1 MLFIVYN
8 SKLFFVYICNVKE
21 IELDKIKEW
30 YTQNKESS
38 LRGRWLPFSKIND
51 LLQNLKHPFEVS
63 KIGQSEQKES
73 IYKVRIGHGKIP
85 ILIWSQMHGNESTGT
100 KALFDLFKLFENP
113 LEFTPLV
120 DQILTTCTIT
130 FIPMLNPD
138 GAKAYTRV
146 NANSIDL
153 NRDAVDL
160 KAIES
165 QLLHAILQEVNPA
178 YCFNLH
184 DQRTIFTVGDT
195 KKPATLSFLAPS
207 INVSREITEGRK
219 ETMRVIVAINTL
231 MQQLIPGQVGRYTD
245 EFYPTA
251 TGDNFQ
257 KAGHNTILIEAGH
270 AHNDYE
276 REEVRYYNFIALLE
290 GLLFLPG
297 NKNTSH
303 QAYFDIP
310 NNTKYYLDIIYKDI
324 FIENDSKLVSVGVLF
339 KERLKDGKI
348 HFEPEIEIVGDL
360 KQYNANK
367 IIHKKGLKVLDRK
380 ELKQVIKN

>member
-1 MLFIVYN
+1 M
-8 SKLFFVYICNVKE
+8 KE
-21 IELDKIKEW
+21 IKLDNIKEW
-30 YTQNKESS
+30 YTENKESS
-38 LRGRWLPFSKIND
+38 LQGRWLPFSKING
-51 LLQNLKHPFEVS
+51 LLQNLQSLFEVS
-63 KIGQSEQKES
+63 KIGLSEQNES

-85 ILIWSQMHGNESTGT
+85 VLIWSQMHGNESTGT
-100 KALFDLFKLFENP
+100 KAMFDLFKLFENS
-113 LEFTPLV
+113 LGSTALV
-120 DQILTTCTIT
+120 DQILSICTIT

-146 NANSIDL
+146 NANNVDL

-160 KAIES
+160 IAKES
-165 QLLHAILQEVNPA
+165 QLLHKILKEVNPA

-195 KKPATLSFLAPS
+195 KKPATMSFLAPS
-207 INVSREITEGRK
+207 IDVSREITEGRK
-219 ETMRVIVAINTL
+219 ETMRVIAAINKR

-270 AHNDYE
+270 AKNDYQ

-290 GLLFLPG
+290 GLLFLSG
-297 NKNTSH
+297 DKNIAH
-303 QAYFDIP
+303 DAYFDIP
-310 NNTKYYLDIIYKDI
+310 NNTKHYLDIIYRDI
-324 FIENDSKLVSVGVLF
+324 FIENDNELVSVGVLF
-339 KERLKDGKI
+339 KEQLIAGKI

-360 KQYNANK
+360 KIYNANK
-367 IIHKKGLKVLDRK
+367 IIDKKGLKVLDRK
-380 ELKQVIKN
+380 QLNAIIKKY

>member
-1 MLFIVYN
+1 M
-8 SKLFFVYICNVKE
+8 KE

-30 YTQNKESS
+30 YSQNKESS
-38 LRGRWLPFSKIND
+38 LHGRWLPFSKIND

-100 KALFDLFKLFENP
+100 KALFDLFKVFENP

-120 DQILTTCTIT
+120 DQILSTCTIT

-160 KAIES
+160 IAIES

-207 INVSREITEGRK
+207 IDVSREITEGRK

-270 AHNDYE
+270 ANNDYE

-290 GLLFLPG
+290 GLLFLSG

-310 NNTKYYLDIIYKDI
+310 NNTKYYLDIIYQDI